1 MSNRYC
7 NLVTFKTLQIL
18 RLKENGFFLIPT
30 IHQFPHFQVSVHET
44 QEIKK
49 KINMTSP
56 KVTNSTLIDFCE
68 SKLDEVLDKQF
79 KKDYCKNN

>member
-1 MSNRYC
+1 
-7 NLVTFKTLQIL
+7 
-18 RLKENGFFLIPT
+18 
-30 IHQFPHFQVSVHET
+30 
-44 QEIKK
+44 
-49 KINMTSP
+49 MTSP